1 MESEQQVQKIHRY
14 KMYHYEM
21 HWCRKDCTELPELV
35 HSKTGPGA
43 LVNRNIHLSSMTEI
57 RTPKDL
63 FELGEFQT
71 VGPTRLNHNHILN
84 ELRDNYNI
92 YIPRKGE

>member
-21 HWCRKDCTELPELV
+21 HWCRKDCTKLPELV

-43 LVNRNIHLSSMTEI
+43 LVNRNIQEESVYGVNVPISLVVLVRALT
-57 RTPKDL
+57 
-63 FELGEFQT
+63 
-71 VGPTRLNHNHILN
+71 
-84 ELRDNYNI
+84 
-92 YIPRKGE
+92 

>member
-43 LVNRNIHLSSMTEI
+43 LVNRNIHI
-57 RTPKDL
+57 KFR
-63 FELGEFQT
+63 
-71 VGPTRLNHNHILN
+71 
-84 ELRDNYNI
+84 
-92 YIPRKGE
+92 